1 MHNAHRNRRF
11 DPDPAP
17 TLPRCRPS
25 AALAEEVEVAGWAA
39 TLSVWW
45 RAPPTRID
53 CESTTNIKCIACER
67 TNIAQLMRGCAT
79 DFSCHADHMDMR
91 LARRDARIDKCDRH
105 T

>member
-1 MHNAHRNRRF
+1 MPLPLAESA
-11 DPDPAP
+11 AP
-17 TLPRCRPS
+17 QMPPCCPE
-25 AALAEEVEVAGWAA
+25 AALAEGVEVVRRPRPRGVRWGSRA
-39 TLSVWW
+39 TS
-45 RAPPTRID
+45 ID
-53 CESTTNIKCIACER
+53 RESTPNDKCIACER